1 MFPGDN
7 EFSMGNYGDLSYGY
21 VLNAVAHGMT
31 MSQTDMYHRE
41 LPIAQLTS
49 VTANQNR
56 DPKKTPQPYT
66 ADTFSFFKPKHLE
79 NLPAG
84 YYGSAAV
91 AMVKA
96 GTYPAWALFCFKELN
111 SMADPS
117 YTPGLPALVSEDAIL
132 LHPVKKE
139 DGYKGMLI
147 AREAAGNKMI
157 EFKGSNGLIVSL
169 YVPEVKTKVVAEED
183 VTLQARYP

>member
-7 EFSMGNYGDLSYGY
+7 EFSMGRYGDLSYGY
-21 VLNAVAHGMT
+21 VLNAVTHGMT
-31 MSQTDMYHRE
+31 MDQTDMYHRE

-91 AMVKA
+91 TMVKN

-111 SMADPS
+111 SMADPG
-117 YTPGLPALVSEDAIL
+117 YVPGLPALVSEDAIL
-132 LHPVKKE
+132 LHPIKTE
-139 DGYKGMLI
+139 NGYKGMLV
-147 AREAAGNKMI
+147 AREAAGGKMV
-157 EFKGSNGLIVSL
+157 EFKGSNDVVISL

-183 VTLQARYP
+183 VTLLASYP